1 MASWKNLFLASK
13 LQELDSTVIWS
24 CAAESV
30 TNLVTV
36 PLSHVPLKAFSKHFT
51 SHLGLMQASLNEWSE
66 YWEEEEKW
74 DIEIYKENIYLVIQ
88 MAKT

>member
-51 SHLGLMQASLNEWSE
+51 SYLGLMQASLNEWNE

-74 DIEIYKENIYLVIQ
+74 DIVIYKENIYLVIQ